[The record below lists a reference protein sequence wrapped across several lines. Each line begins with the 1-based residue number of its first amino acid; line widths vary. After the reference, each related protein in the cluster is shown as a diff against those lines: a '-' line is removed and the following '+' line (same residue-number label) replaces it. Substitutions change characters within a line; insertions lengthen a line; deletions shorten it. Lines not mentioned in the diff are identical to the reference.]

1 MSLVEEFFTLLAVA
15 LHLVVFLAVGFRVVE
30 FMAVGFHVVEFMDVG
45 FHVFGF
51 MDVGCWMRIIQGSLF
66 VVPKI
71 YRNTPIFG

>member
-15 LHLVVFLAVGFRVVE
+15 LHLVVFLAVGFHDE
-30 FMAVGFHVVEFMDVG
+30 FMAVIYSLCFMASLSR
-45 FHVFGF
+45 
-51 MDVGCWMRIIQGSLF
+51 MRIIQGSIF

>member
-15 LHLVVFLAVGFRVVE
+15 LHLVVFLAVGFHDE
-30 FMAVGFHVVEFMDVG
+30 FMAVIYSLWFMAVIYSLC
-45 FHVFGF
+45 F
-51 MDVGCWMRIIQGSLF
+51 MASLSRMRIIQGSIF